1 MLRAV
6 RRMMTVIRLAPV
18 TEGTA
23 SVENDVR
30 MLAKSS
36 HIAYIIQVY
45 DIVQARS
52 NRERLTF
59 SLFWIFFLIY
69 IHGNMNVKV
78 NLQCESGPSTMILR
92 AWFKYKYQVILE

>member
-45 DIVQARS
+45 DIV
-52 NRERLTF
+52 
-59 SLFWIFFLIY
+59 
-69 IHGNMNVKV
+69 
-78 NLQCESGPSTMILR
+78 LR
-92 AWFKYKYQVILE
+92 HVATRRG